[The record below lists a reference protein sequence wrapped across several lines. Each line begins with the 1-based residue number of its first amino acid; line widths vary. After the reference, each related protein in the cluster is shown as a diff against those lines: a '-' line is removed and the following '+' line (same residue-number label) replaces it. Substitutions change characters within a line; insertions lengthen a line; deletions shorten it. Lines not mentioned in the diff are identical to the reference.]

1 MSNVNKSSMNK
12 YFNLSPSSDLDKRI
26 YFEALDEKLADD
38 AVKNIAITGSYGSGK
53 SSILESYFAKKN
65 EKKFLKVSLANFCE
79 SNNKITDDDEKKI
92 EEHIL
97 QQLFYQLSHNSIP
110 FSGFK
115 KISHL
120 NKQSQQQLVIFIIL
134 WLFSVLWMP
143 NVLKLLN
150 QNIQSISS
158 IGFKE
163 FFYQISWFGTSINIL
178 TLGIFSTGL
187 FYILKEIVRIIQK
200 GQLKKVAMKSAQVEL
215 SEDSALNKHID
226 ELIYFFEATD
236 KNIVIIED
244 LDRFNSITL
253 FSKLREVNFLI
264 NNSPKVEQVVKF
276 VYAIRDEVFT
286 NNLNRTKFFDF
297 ILPIVPVINTTNS
310 GDILRDYLKNDNA
323 IPHAYIND
331 ISLYIHDLR
340 LLKNIVNEYRIYSGV
355 INENNKKRSAFLF
368 SIILYKNLFPSEFGL
383 EHSEKGFL
391 YKIFKKKKYEI
402 LDSLT
407 KENKAKIDEL
417 TEEKNKIISASA
429 TSEEKLREEYVIEIL
444 KTHIN
449 VVTICNHSVSAIIS
463 NNDNFK
469 DLISNPF
476 VNVFDYNYSRPRQ
489 QNINFGDIQKRV
501 NSNFTY
507 EERLKIF
514 EQGKD
519 GGFKEIDGQIS
530 KIKSEV
536 AIFQR
541 KKLHGL
547 IKHYQ
552 DNSWKNILFDNKD
565 NGLSSEEELLALLI
579 RKGYIDENYQLYM
592 SYFYEGALSLNDF
605 EFLLNVKNSEGDNFN
620 AEITNINELFLRI
633 SEDEYEYEAT
643 LNKELIY
650 NLLKLNFKEDK
661 RLELL
666 MLQFKHLENAF
677 EKYILPLIE
686 RLRPHK
692 KELQRFVEL
701 LIEKY
706 HPTIWQSIEQQNYD
720 DKTKDDFIKLFL
732 FLSEGK
738 IMAINASSGN
748 HSLKNYLTTKENF
761 VDIFNS
767 PEEVGD
773 ITKLIKAL
781 NIKFQKLI
789 FKRYDNN
796 QVFNYIYQNNN
807 YALNKE
813 MLYLMLFHKYNLTE
827 SEFDKF
833 FNERNYTC
841 IIESTDD
848 VLNSYVI
855 TNYNI
860 YLKDIYLKLETK
872 QTESENAIASFV
884 ELLEDEK
891 DADLLFDVLS
901 KISTQITDIEEFG
914 NNEKWSLFFDTDCV
928 EPNWNNLIEY
938 FKFKEAIVNSTITKW
953 LTNPKIIDSLTK
965 NSLSKEHFAED
976 DGGHIYS
983 FMQQILE
990 NDKLELI
997 SYERLIHSFPY
1008 IFPKIALKELS
1019 SDKISQLI
1027 EFRKIKYN
1035 PYHYNLLRD
1044 RNLPLELYV
1053 FTIHNISKFV
1063 GDYNDYEFDLD
1074 LHKRLLE
1081 SSKLDLSNKKSI
1093 IKLISIENIKDS
1105 KLSFLIGSI
1114 LLNTKEELVGIDKIT
1129 PVLFNC
1135 ANLDLKLQLFNKFI
1149 EKFDFA
1155 EIDRI
1160 LENLGGVYK
1169 QGRKLRKRP
1178 TWENNT
1184 LNKSIAQK
1192 LKDNGYFHSCEID
1205 EKKDEIKIV
1214 VRYS

>member
-1 MSNVNKSSMNK
+1 MSNEPECKFMK
-12 YFNLSPSSDLDKRI
+12 YFSLSPASDVNAPI
-26 YFEALDEKLADD
+26 YFEALDEKLNDD
-38 AVKNIAITGSYGSGK
+38 AIKNIAITGSYGSGK
-53 SSILESYFAKKN
+53 SSIIESYFTQRR
-65 EKKFLKVSLANFCE
+65 EKKHLKISLANFCE
-79 SNNKITDDDEKKI
+79 SEPNILPEDEKKI

-115 KISHL
+115 KIGHL
-120 NKQSQQQLVIFIIL
+120 NKRSQQKLVISIIL
-134 WLFSVLWMP
+134 WLFSVVWIP

-150 QNIQSISS
+150 QNIQTISS
-158 IGFKE
+158 IGIQE
-163 FFYQISWFGTSINIL
+163 FFHQISWFGTSVNIL
-178 TLGIFSTGL
+178 TLSVFSTGL
-187 FYILKEIVRIIQK
+187 FYILKEIVRVIQK
-200 GQLKKVAMKSAQVEL
+200 GQLKKVAMKTAQVEL

-244 LDRFNSITL
+244 LDRFNSISL

-264 NNSPKVEQVVKF
+264 NNSPKVAQVVTF

-310 GDILRDYLKNDNA
+310 GDILRDYLKNDNT
-323 IPHAYIND
+323 IPHAYINE

-355 INENNKKRSAFLF
+355 INENRKKRSAFLF

-391 YKIFKKKKYEI
+391 FKIFKEKKYEI

-407 KENKAKIDEL
+407 KENKTKIDEL
-417 TEEKNKIISASA
+417 TGEKNAIISASS
-429 TSEEKLREEYVIEIL
+429 TSEEKLREEYILEIL
-444 KTHIN
+444 KTYTN
-449 VVTICNHSVSAIIS
+449 VVSVCNHSISAIIS
-463 NNDNFK
+463 SNDNFMA
-469 DLISNPF
+469 LYSNSF
-476 VNVFDYNYSRPRQ
+476 VNVYEYGYSRPRQ
-489 QNINFGDIQKRV
+489 QNINFGDIQKKV

-507 EERLKIF
+507 EERLKLL

-519 GGFKEIDGQIS
+519 GAFKEIDGQIAKS
-530 KIKSEV
+530 KSEV
-536 AIFQR
+536 ATFQR

-547 IKHYQ
+547 IKQYQ
-552 DNSWKNILFDNKD
+552 DNSWKNILFGNKE

-592 SYFYEGALSLNDF
+592 SYFYEGALSLGDF
-605 EFLLNVKNSEGDNFN
+605 EFLLNIKNSEGANFN
-620 AEITNINELFLRI
+620 TEITNINELFSRI

-650 NLLKLNFKEDK
+650 NLLKRFNYKEDK

-738 IMAINASSGN
+738 IMALNASSGN

-872 QTESENAIASFV
+872 QT
-884 ELLEDEK
+884 
-891 DADLLFDVLS
+891 
-901 KISTQITDIEEFG
+901 
-914 NNEKWSLFFDTDCV
+914 
-928 EPNWNNLIEY
+928 
-938 FKFKEAIVNSTITKW
+938 
-953 LTNPKIIDSLTK
+953 
-965 NSLSKEHFAED
+965 
-976 DGGHIYS
+976 YS
-983 FMQQILE
+983 
-990 NDKLELI
+990 
-997 SYERLIHSFPY
+997 
-1008 IFPKIALKELS
+1008 
-1019 SDKISQLI
+1019 
-1027 EFRKIKYN
+1027 
-1035 PYHYNLLRD
+1035 
-1044 RNLPLELYV
+1044 
-1053 FTIHNISKFV
+1053 
-1063 GDYNDYEFDLD
+1063 
-1074 LHKRLLE
+1074 
-1081 SSKLDLSNKKSI
+1081 
-1093 IKLISIENIKDS
+1093 
-1105 KLSFLIGSI
+1105 
-1114 LLNTKEELVGIDKIT
+1114 
-1129 PVLFNC
+1129 
-1135 ANLDLKLQLFNKFI
+1135 
-1149 EKFDFA
+1149 
-1155 EIDRI
+1155 
-1160 LENLGGVYK
+1160 
-1169 QGRKLRKRP
+1169 
-1178 TWENNT
+1178 
-1184 LNKSIAQK
+1184 
-1192 LKDNGYFHSCEID
+1192 
-1205 EKKDEIKIV
+1205 
-1214 VRYS
+1214 